1 MNTALHRCAVMAEKF
16 PKVCCLNVS
25 YACMRVHILICSR
38 THIHA
43 FIFFSQLYMYLC
55 NHEPALIFYSPQSN
69 PDNIPPN
76 YFHVRYL
83 EEANLLGGVAMLYSK
98 KIIVATNSYDT
109 IQSSDHLYVTK
120 L

>member
-1 MNTALHRCAVMAEKF
+1 MQ
-16 PKVCCLNVS
+16 
-25 YACMRVHILICSR
+25 ACIYILAY
-38 THIHA
+38 IHA
-43 FIFFSQLYMYLC
+43 YTYIKLFTPNTYIYITSIYIFQLYMYLC

-76 YFHVRYL
+76 YFHVRHL
-83 EEANLLGGVAMLYSK
+83 EEANLLGAVAMLYSK

-109 IQSSDHLYVTK
+109 IQSSNHLYVTK